1 MNYQQFHEVTK
12 DIVWLNRPTHSHW
25 MHANGER
32 KCIYAFLADKMIL
45 FSARKRISSFLK
57 SKQINFLC
65 FPFLPFKSCSSY
77 SKLQAF
83 AHAATCTCC
92 SENGTPR
99 RTTASNG
106 KAFFLIRCFH
116 FSQCAQ
122 MKRYGGTVSPWVAE
136 LFAALAGKKP
146 WDDVMWWKTWYK
158 CPERIR
164 LCSSP
169 CLLQINK
176 IHSFIH
182 SFRSV
187 RLFFILIKINVLIH
201 LKNYS
206 I

>member
-1 MNYQQFHEVTK
+1 MAKGSAF
-12 DIVWLNRPTHSHW
+12 THFW
-25 MHANGER
+25 R
-32 KCIYAFLADKMIL
+32 IRWYY
-45 FSARKRISSFLK
+45 SARERDSPHFSSQNKLIFSVFL
-57 SKQINFLC
+57 
-65 FPFLPFKSCSSY
+65 FLPFKSYSSY
-77 SKLQAF
+77 WKLQAF

-92 SENGTPR
+92 SEIGTPR

-106 KAFFLIRCFH
+106 KAFFYFVVSLLLLYH
-116 FSQCAQ
+116 NVH
-122 MKRYGGTVSPWVAE
+122 KRWNEEVRRYSHSLGRRV
-136 LFAALAGKKP
+136 LR
-146 WDDVMWWKTWYK
+146 WDDVIWWKTLYK

-176 IHSFIH
+176 IH